1 MKEYLSKNSMIK
13 IKQAHEKPEKDDG
26 ARILVDRVWPRGL
39 LKGDAAVDS
48 WLKEIAPSLRLRKW
62 FSHDPRKWTGF
73 REKYFE
79 ELALRGKEIGKI
91 LRREKGNRTI
101 TLIYGANEK
110 RFNQAAALKEFL
122 EEKVR

>member
-1 MKEYLSKNSMIK
+1 MIK
-13 IKQAHEKPEKDDG
+13 IKQAREKPTKGDG

-39 LKGDAAVDS
+39 PKEEAAVDL

-62 FSHDPRKWTGF
+62 FSHDPKKWTGF

-79 ELALRGKEIGKI
+79 ELALRSKDIEKI
-91 LRREKGNRTI
+91 LRKEKKNRTV
-101 TLIYGANEK
+101 TLVYGANEK

-122 EEKVR
+122 EEKTK

>member
-1 MKEYLSKNSMIK
+1 MNEYLPKNSMIK
-13 IKQAHEKPEKDDG
+13 IKQAREKPTKGDG

-39 LKGDAAVDS
+39 PKEEAAVDL

-62 FSHDPRKWTGF
+62 FSHDPKKWTGF

-79 ELALRGKEIGKI
+79 ELALRSKDIEKI
-91 LRREKGNRTI
+91 LRKEKKNRTV
-101 TLIYGANEK
+101 TLVYGANEK

-122 EEKVR
+122 EEKTK